1 MGALDKVGVTVVPF
15 NTEGLLEVV
24 GILDTVGIR
33 VPFNEAE
40 VGALDV
46 VGDKVPF
53 NAEGML
59 EGFDDG
65 MPEGML
71 EGLDDGA
78 MEGFDDG
85 MPEGMLEGLDDGML
99 EGLVDGAME
108 GKLEGTALIVGEPE
122 GIFKLVGED
131 DVDGDKLGDSLG
143 RSLGEAVAFATVG
156 CRLTVGDNVPLGG
169 DGAGA
174 VPLKK
179 IGVTQYKS

>member
-1 MGALDKVGVTVVPF
+1 MPNNLIPRPGRGSGTITSVVGALDKVGVTVVPF
-15 NTEGLLEVV
+15 NTEGLLELV

-71 EGLDDGA
+71 EGLDDG
-78 MEGFDDG
+78 
-85 MPEGMLEGLDDGML
+85 ML

-122 GIFKLVGED
+122 GIFTLVGED